1 MVDVEVVVIGAGPA
15 GLAVALNLARANR
28 GVVVVDS
35 NRPRHAV
42 SLTSHGFITR
52 DGVSPLELRRLG
64 REEVEGYDN
73 VTVIS
78 ANVTSVVS
86 DETGVFVVSESRSGE
101 KFEHRAA
108 QVVIASGLTEK
119 FPAIPSLRQYYGTSI
134 HSCMECDAY
143 EYRGAAIG
151 LIGETPDVAER
162 ALLLSQ
168 WSHDV
173 ILFTNGSE
181 WVSDWWVDR
190 LAESN
195 VTVDRRPISDIE
207 GGQGG
212 FITGVRFV
220 DGSFVERRALFV
232 RPLWSASL
240 GFAAPLEL
248 ATDADGFIAV
258 DHEGRTSAHGVWA
271 VGDITPPGPQQ
282 LMIAAGAGQRV
293 ASTIN
298 RTMVGLA

>member
-1 MVDVEVVVIGAGPA
+1 MSDVEVVVIGAGPA
-15 GLAVALNLARANR
+15 GLAAALNLARANR
-28 GVVVVDS
+28 QVVVVDS

-42 SLTSHGFITR
+42 SLKSHGFITR
-52 DGVSPLELRRLG
+52 DGISPLEFRRLG
-64 REEVEGYDN
+64 REEIEGYEN

-86 DETGVFVVSESRSGE
+86 DETGVFVSAASRSGE
-101 KFEHRAA
+101 KFDYRAA
-108 QVVIASGLTEK
+108 HLVIASGLTES

-134 HSCMECDAY
+134 HSCMECDGY

-168 WSHDV
+168 WSDDV
-173 ILFTNGSE
+173 ILFTNGVE
-181 WVSDWWVDR
+181 CVSDWWVDR
-190 LAESN
+190 LAESH
-195 VTVDRRPISDIE
+195 VVVDRRPISDVE

-212 FITGVRFV
+212 FISGVRFE
-220 DGSFVERRALFV
+220 DGTVTERRALFV
-232 RPLWSASL
+232 RPLWTASL
-240 GFAAPLEL
+240 GFGEPLQL
-248 ATDADGFIAV
+248 VTDPDGLIAV

-293 ASTIN
+293 ASAIN
-298 RTMVGLA
+298 RTMLGLA